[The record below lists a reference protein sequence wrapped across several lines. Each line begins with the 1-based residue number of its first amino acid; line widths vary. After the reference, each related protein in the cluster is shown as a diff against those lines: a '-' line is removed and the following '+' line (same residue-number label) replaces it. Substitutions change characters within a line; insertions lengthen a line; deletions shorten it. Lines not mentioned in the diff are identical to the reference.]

1 MKPCDSSN
9 LQLQSPSDA
18 MNTSTASPIR
28 RLTAAAALFAFAVA
42 TTADQVQLNVEL
54 AKPVLKAGLKQTTH
68 LKVGLTGFE
77 RTPDSRRPPVNI
89 AIVLDK
95 SGSMQGEKIR
105 QAREAAKMAIGRLGA
120 DDIVSVVSYDSTVNV
135 LTPATKVTDKARINS
150 QIDLIQAGGS
160 TALFGGVS
168 KGAAELRKFFDPK
181 RVNRIFLLSD
191 GQANVGPK
199 SPQELGELG
208 ASLAKEGISVTTLGL
223 GLGYNEDLMTQLA
236 MKSDGSHSFIEEP
249 AQLTR
254 IFNEDFGEALQVV
267 AQKVV
272 VKITCREG
280 VRPVRTL
287 GREADIAGQTVV
299 TTMNQIYSGQE
310 QFVLLEVEVPATRV
324 GAVRDIATVHLDY
337 LNMETLVDDRL
348 SSSVAARF
356 TDSDSEI
363 AKAVSTEVMVA
374 SISQIAVEN
383 NKKATALRD
392 QGRIEE
398 ARNLLLSNSAY
409 LKENAERYQS
419 GFLRDYRALNDFS
432 AANLDAAKWNA
443 NRKQMRYEQQ
453 AIQQGKFQLRSRG
466 TIPSNSSGAQVQ
478 QRPAPARQTTSPSSK
493 K

>member
-1 MKPCDSSN
+1 
-9 LQLQSPSDA
+9 
-18 MNTSTASPIR
+18 MNTPIPSLGR
-28 RLTAAAALFAFAVA
+28 RLLAAALLITLAASA
-42 TTADQVQLNVEL
+42 SADQVNLNVEL
-54 AKPVLKAGLKQTTH
+54 AKPVLKAGLKQTTY

-77 RTPDSRRPPVNI
+77 LAGASKRPPVNI

-105 QAREAAKMAIGRLGA
+105 QAREAAKMAIGRLNA
-120 DDIVSVVSYDSTVNV
+120 NDIVSVVSYDSTVNV
-135 LTPATKVTDKARINS
+135 LTPATKVTDKAMINAQIDRIN
-150 QIDLIQAGGS
+150 ANGS

-168 KGAAELRKFFDPK
+168 KGAAEIRKFYDPK

-191 GQANVGPK
+191 GQANVGPQ
-199 SPQELGELG
+199 SPRELGNLG

-249 AQLTR
+249 AQLTQ

-310 QFVLLEVEVPATRV
+310 QFVLLEVEIPATRS
-324 GAVRDIATVHLDY
+324 GAVRDIATVNLGY
-337 LNMETLVDDRL
+337 LNMETRVDDRL

-356 TDSDSEI
+356 TTSDSEI

-398 ARNLLLSNSAY
+398 ARKLLLSNSAF
-409 LKENAERYQS
+409 LGENADRYNS
-419 GFLRDYRALNDFS
+419 DFLRSYRALNSIS
-432 AANLDAAKWNA
+432 ADNLDEAKWNA

-466 TIPSNSSGAQVQ
+466 AVPQSQSSAQQLQQRSIPVQ
-478 QRPAPARQTTSPSSK
+478 QSESPTK
-493 K
+493 KQ

>member
-1 MKPCDSSN
+1 MNTP
-9 LQLQSPSDA
+9 SPSLG
-18 MNTSTASPIR
+18 R
-28 RLTAAAALFAFAVA
+28 RLLAAALLFTLAASA
-42 TTADQVQLNVEL
+42 SADQVKLNAEL
-54 AKPVLKAGLKQTTH
+54 AKPVLKAGLKQTTY

-77 RTPDSRRPPVNI
+77 LAGDSKRPPVNI

-105 QAREAAKMAIGRLGA
+105 QAREAAKMAIGRLNA
-120 DDIVSVVSYDSTVNV
+120 NDIVSVVSYDSTVNV
-135 LTPATKVTDKARINS
+135 LTPATKVTDKALINS
-150 QIDLIQAGGS
+150 QIDRIQANGS

-168 KGAAELRKFFDPK
+168 KGAAEIRKFFDPK

-191 GQANVGPK
+191 GQANVGPQ
-199 SPQELGELG
+199 SPRELGNLG

-249 AQLTR
+249 AQLTK

-287 GREADIAGQTVV
+287 GRDADIAGQTVV
-299 TTMNQIYSGQE
+299 TTLNQIYSGQE
-310 QFVLLEVEVPATRV
+310 QFILLEVEIPATSS
-324 GAVRDIATVHLDY
+324 GAVRDIATVNLGY
-337 LNMETLVDDRL
+337 LNMETRVDDRL

-356 TDSDSEI
+356 TSSDSEI

-392 QGRIEE
+392 QGRVEE
-398 ARNLLLSNSAY
+398 ARKLLLSNGAF
-409 LKENAERYQS
+409 LGENADRYNS
-419 GFLRDYRALNDFS
+419 DFLRSYRALNDFS
-432 AANLDAAKWNA
+432 AENLDEAKWNA

-453 AIQQGKFQLRSRG
+453 AIQQGKFQLRSRSVA
-466 TIPSNSSGAQVQ
+466 PQSQSSARQVQ
-478 QRPAPARQTTSPSSK
+478 QRPIPVQQSESPAK
-493 K
+493 KQ